1 MENLQKLFTEEQ
13 VNNVAEKILAATKD
27 KFFEQLNQSFYKE
40 TSDYLYEHYNNFQS
54 GLKNDLI
61 KEITEQFVSDPSN
74 YQFRELRNKLFKENK
89 DEIVTALTDQAIYET
104 LETIILNYSHK
115 DATFSWRW
123 NEGLVNFLL
132 TNFDKFKDNE
142 RFNSPLLKEIERLK
156 YTINNMQSKINSLY
170 SQINDLICKE

>member
-1 MENLQKLFTEEQ
+1 MENLKKLFTEEK
-13 VNNVAEKILAATKD
+13 VSEVAEKILAATRD

-40 TSDYLYEHYNNFQS
+40 TSDYLYEHYNNFHD
-54 GLKNDLI
+54 GLKKDLI
-61 KEITEQFVSDPSN
+61 KEITEEFVSDPTS
-74 YQFRELRNKLFKENK
+74 YQFREFRSQLFKEHK
-89 DEIVTALTDQAIYET
+89 TEISSALTDQAIYET

-123 NEGLVNFLL
+123 NEGLANFLL

>member
-74 YQFRELRNKLFKENK
+74 YQFRELRNKLFKEN
-89 DEIVTALTDQAIYET
+89 VFIY
-104 LETIILNYSHK
+104 I
-115 DATFSWRW
+115 
-123 NEGLVNFLL
+123 
-132 TNFDKFKDNE
+132 
-142 RFNSPLLKEIERLK
+142 
-156 YTINNMQSKINSLY
+156 
-170 SQINDLICKE
+170 